1 MAAFLAKA
9 SKGLREGGKRL
20 GGGGEI
26 FKEEELSSGKSSC
39 DEKFMNASQVN
50 LSHRGGDGDVNNS

>member
-20 GGGGEI
+20 GGGGRD
-26 FKEEELSSGKSSC
+26 FQRKGAKFR
-39 DEKFMNASQVN
+39 EKQ
-50 LSHRGGDGDVNNS
+50 L

>member
-20 GGGGEI
+20 GGAGGRD
-26 FKEEELSSGKSSC
+26 FQRKGAKFR
-39 DEKFMNASQVN
+39 EKQ
-50 LSHRGGDGDVNNS
+50 L